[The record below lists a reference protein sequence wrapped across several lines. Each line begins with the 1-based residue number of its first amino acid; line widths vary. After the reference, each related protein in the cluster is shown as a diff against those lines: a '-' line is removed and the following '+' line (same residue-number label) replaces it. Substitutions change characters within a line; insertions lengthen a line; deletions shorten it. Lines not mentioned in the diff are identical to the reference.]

1 MRALEFITETTSA
14 GGIAPVAMPMGA
26 VVKREV
32 DEDLKKWFREKW
44 VRFGPDGK
52 IRGDCARVKV
62 KNPAYSMGIDVAI
75 FAKSPIMARLLLK
88 AQYGEDSLVTNV
100 RRLV

>member
-1 MRALEFITETTSA
+1 MKASEFA
-14 GGIAPVAMPMGA
+14 GGFQVYG
-26 VVKREV
+26 
-32 DEDLKKWFREKW
+32 
-44 VRFGPDGK
+44 
-52 IRGDCARVKV
+52 ARVKV

-100 RRLV
+100 RRLA